1 MDGRP
6 IDAATVERTVA
17 AYGDLLYRVAFHHL
31 KTREDAEDVA
41 HDVLV
46 KWLEKAPS
54 FASPG
59 HEKAWFIRVTLNA
72 CADFRRRAARRA
84 TVALE
89 SCPEPAAPEA
99 GSVLEDVLA
108 LPPRLST
115 LIYLHYYEGYSVREI
130 AALLGKTESAVQSQL
145 YRARQKLK
153 QEREDTGDGYRTLP
167 QRSGRPLKP
176 GRPKETSLD

>member
-1 MDGRP
+1 MGKRA
-6 IDAATVERTVA
+6 IDTASVERTIA

-41 HDVLV
+41 HDVFV
-46 KWLEKAPS
+46 KWLEKAPQ
-54 FASPG
+54 FASSD

-72 CADFRRRAARRA
+72 CADFRRRAARRP
-84 TVALE
+84 TVTLE
-89 SCPEPAAPEA
+89 ACPEPAAPET

-153 QEREDTGDGYRTLP
+153 EEREDTGDGYRTLP
-167 QRSGRPLKP
+167 QRGGRPLKS
-176 GRPKETSLD
+176 GQPKETSLD

>member
-6 IDAATVERTVA
+6 IDEAAVERTVA

-72 CADFRRRAARRA
+72 CADFRRRAA
-84 TVALE
+84 
-89 SCPEPAAPEA
+89 AAPP
-99 GSVLEDVLA
+99 SRWSLVPN
-108 LPPRLST
+108 PPRPR
-115 LIYLHYYEGYSVREI
+115 SVRFSRTCWPCRP
-130 AALLGKTESAVQSQL
+130 ASA
-145 YRARQKLK
+145 
-153 QEREDTGDGYRTLP
+153 P
-167 QRSGRPLKP
+167 
-176 GRPKETSLD
+176 